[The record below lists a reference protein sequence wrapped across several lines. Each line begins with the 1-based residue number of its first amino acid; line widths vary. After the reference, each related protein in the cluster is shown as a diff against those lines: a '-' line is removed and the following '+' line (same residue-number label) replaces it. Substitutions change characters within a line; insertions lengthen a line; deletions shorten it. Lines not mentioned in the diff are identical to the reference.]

1 LATLGFVCVAVG
13 VFCAMPTFWP
23 LPSTRLRGTAAA
35 GGIAVVNSIGNL
47 GGFVGPYIIG
57 ALKDSHYGYPGG
69 LVVSALFMAF
79 GGILVVITRS
89 RAPVPA
95 LEGGRGQT

>member
-1 LATLGFVCVAVG
+1 
-13 VFCAMPTFWP
+13 MPTFWP